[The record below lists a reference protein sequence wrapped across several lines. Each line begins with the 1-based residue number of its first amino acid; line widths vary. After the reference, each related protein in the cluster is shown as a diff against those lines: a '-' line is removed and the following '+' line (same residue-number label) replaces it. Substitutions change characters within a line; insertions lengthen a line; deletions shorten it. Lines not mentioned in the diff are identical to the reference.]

1 MRVGYVEINQF
12 RGIKELNWAPAEG
25 LNCLIGPGDSCKTT
39 ILDAVELALSPRH
52 NLRFDDL
59 DFFGG
64 EFNEDTRIIV
74 TLTDLPDEFIS
85 DANYAPYL
93 RGISNNGKVVDEPPL
108 PEEGQ
113 HALSIMLS
121 INEGLEGTWTL
132 WNERVAAGHMRE
144 RSLSYAHRTRVAPAR
159 LGIYADRH
167 LSWGRNSTLAR
178 MSEGIADTQN
188 ILAHAGRIAR
198 NHFRNEAATLF
209 KSSLDSVKLA
219 AKKVGL
225 ALPGTIAAGLDVQNL
240 AITNG
245 SVAIHDGQVPLRALG
260 TGSSR
265 LLVAALQDY
274 SNASLCLTIIDEV
287 EHGLEPHRI
296 VRLLKHLKSKDR
308 LSPQLLIT
316 SHSPIVIR
324 ELSVHDLNVVR
335 RDEDGHV
342 SVRPADKK
350 YSKRDPQA
358 PPRSMP
364 EAYLAPTVLICEGKT
379 EVGLLKGLDDYWVAQ
394 HFDNLA
400 LKGIALADGGGV
412 DHAPALAG
420 QFCGLG
426 YHVGL
431 LLDSD
436 QDPADTEILGKLE
449 RAGVTVFRWDKSYS
463 TEDVLFHQLPLAAV
477 EILFDY
483 TLTFLDQT
491 AMLDA
496 ANKPRQ
502 ADDRFISIDQIRA
515 RLSDKAVLDAL
526 AARAKGK
533 KRKSSEH
540 LHGAWYKDIAKAEHI
555 AQTILGP
562 HLKDAQ
568 EGLQGKISTLR
579 SWIDGHS

>member
-1 MRVGYVEINQF
+1 MRVGYVEIENF
-12 RGIKELNWAPAEG
+12 RGIKQLWWAPAAG
-25 LNCLIGPGDSCKTT
+25 INCLIGPGDSCKTT

-52 NLRFDDL
+52 TLSFDDL

-64 EFNEDTRIIV
+64 EFNKATKIIV

-85 DANYAPYL
+85 DATYARYL
-93 RGISNNGKVVDEPPL
+93 RGISDDGKVVDEPPL
-108 PEEGQ
+108 PENGQ

-121 INEGLEGTWTL
+121 IDEGLEGTWTL
-132 WNERVAAGHMRE
+132 WNERVAAGDMKE
-144 RSLSYAHRTRVAPAR
+144 RSLTYAHRASVAPAR
-159 LGIYADRH
+159 LGVYADRH

-178 MSEGIADTQN
+178 MSEGAAATQD
-188 ILAHAGRIAR
+188 ILARAGRLAR
-198 NHFRNEAATLF
+198 NHFKTEAAALF
-209 KSSLDSVKLA
+209 KSSLESVKLA

-245 SVAIHDGQVPLRALG
+245 SVAIHDGEVPLRALG
-260 TGSSR
+260 MGSSR

-274 SNASLCLTIIDEV
+274 SKASLCLTIIDEV

-308 LSPQLLIT
+308 VSPQVFIT

-324 ELSVHDLNVVR
+324 ELSVHDLHVVR
-335 RDEDGHV
+335 RAEDGKV
-342 SVRPADKK
+342 TVRPADKK

-394 HFDNLA
+394 HLDNLA

-412 DHAPALAG
+412 DNAPALAG

-426 YHVGL
+426 YQVGL

-436 QDPADTEILGKLE
+436 QDPGDTEILGKLE
-449 RAGVTVFRWDKSYS
+449 KAGVTVFRWDKGCS

-477 EILFDY
+477 ERLFDY
-483 TLTFLDQT
+483 TLTFLEPT
-491 AMLDA
+491 AILDA
-496 ANKPRQ
+496 ANKLRH
-502 ADDRFISIDQIRA
+502 ADDRFTSIDQVRA
-515 RLSDKAVLDAL
+515 RLSDATVLDAL

-533 KRKSSEH
+533 KKKDSED
-540 LHGAWYKDIAKAEHI
+540 LHGAWYKDIAKAEYI
-555 AQTILGP
+555 AQKILGP
-562 HLKDAQ
+562 HLKDAHK
-568 EGLQGKISTLR
+568 GLQEKVSALR